1 MYEKAIMMSP
11 TELDRILD
19 GVLNGAPLTYKNV
32 VDLLEIEDR
41 TAIEKVM
48 AAARELRTRYFGFV
62 IFLYGFVYFSTYC
75 RNHCSFCYYR
85 KGNTASPRYRKTTE
99 AALSVALDLE
109 ESGAC
114 LVDLTMGEDPFFY
127 DRENFD
133 VLFRMLEEIKNR
145 TGVAVMVSP
154 GVAPEWVLD
163 EFVRLRAD
171 WFALYQET
179 HTPAL
184 FESLRLGQSYVER
197 ERVRLLA
204 AQKGLLVEDGIL
216 LGVGETTHDAAHSL
230 FTMQGNCISQARVM
244 GFVPQPQTPMEHVSR
259 PSPDKELLC
268 ISIMRLLMPD
278 RLIPASLDIDGIKGL
293 PDRLRAGANVV
304 TSIIPAG
311 RSLVGVSQH
320 ELDISAG
327 QRTIP
332 AVKKV
337 LDQLQLKPASA
348 PEYETWI
355 NLRRERQRHTL
366 DYNYA
371 DGYCRRPASR
381 AGGPLSS
388 PARRN

>member
-1 MYEKAIMMSP
+1 M
-11 TELDRILD
+11 ELDRILD

-32 VDLLEIEDR
+32 VDLLAIEDR

-48 AAARELRTRYFGFV
+48 AAARELRTRYFGFD

-85 KGNTASPRYRKTTE
+85 KTNTESPRYRKTIEET
-99 AALSVALDLE
+99 LSVARDLE

-114 LVDLTMGEDPFFY
+114 LVDLTMGEDPFFHNQ
-127 DRENFD
+127 ENFD
-133 VLFRMLEEIKNR
+133 VLFRMLEEIKKR
-145 TGVAVMVSP
+145 SSVAVMVSP
-154 GVAPEWVLD
+154 GVVPEWVLD

-184 FESLRLGQSYVER
+184 FESLRIGQSYVER
-197 ERVRLLA
+197 ERIRLLA
-204 AQKGLLVEDGIL
+204 ARKGMLVEDGIL
-216 LGVGETTHDAAHSL
+216 LGVGENTHDLAHSF
-230 FTMQGNCISQARVM
+230 FTMQGSCISQARIM
-244 GFVPQPQTPMEHVSR
+244 GFVPQPQTPMEHFGR
-259 PSPDKELLC
+259 PSLDKELLC
-268 ISIMRLLMPD
+268 ISLMRLLMPD

-311 RSLVGVSQH
+311 RNLAGVSQH

-337 LDQLQLKPASA
+337 LEQLQLKPASSL
-348 PEYETWI
+348 EYESWE

-371 DGYCRRPASR
+371 DSYCRRPAPR
-381 AGGPLSS
+381 AGGSLSG